1 MTQIRIHSHSFQ
13 LSDPYSAGRPVGS
26 EELFQLDRLRAENIR
41 NNLAKQM
48 DKEGKWPLKGA
59 DLEAFEAKVRLA
71 DATYRFPSQSSRQER
86 KGQFDKEL
94 ESVALDMAFQM
105 LRQAG
110 HLSPSREQLR
120 VAAEGFALT
129 EEAQVEARRRLEAK
143 KEAALEGLEGLL

>member
-13 LSDPYSAGRPVGS
+13 LSDPYTSGRPVGP

-48 DKEGKWPLKGA
+48 DKEGKWPLRGR
-59 DLEAFEAKVRLA
+59 DLEAFEEKVRQA
-71 DATYRFPSQSSRQER
+71 DETYRFPKQGSRADR

-94 ESVALDMAFQM
+94 EAVAKDLAWQS
-105 LRQAG
+105 L
-110 HLSPSREQLR
+110 REQGILDPSKQEIQIR
-120 VAAEGFALT
+120 VSQLVTQDEIQA
-129 EEAQVEARRRLEAK
+129 EARRRLEAK